1 MNATSNYP
9 DGITA
14 EAVTSIVKELSDEIG
29 STFAPTAALMD
40 GSAVARRNA
49 RMLARAAAGLS
60 PKYGVSLSQAAQE
73 ASVPIRAVPVA
84 LTSTPVHG
92 EKHRNRRARR
102 KELRDQALHQRSG
115 TEAA

>member
-1 MNATSNYP
+1 MNAFSNYP

-14 EAVTSIVKELSDEIG
+14 EALTSIVASLSAEIA
-29 STFAPTAALMD
+29 SPFAPTEALTD

-49 RMLARAAAGLS
+49 RMLARAAAGIS

-73 ASVPIRAVPVA
+73 ATTPIRAVPVA
-84 LTSTPVHG
+84 TTPIPEHA
-92 EKHRNRRARR
+92 KKPKSRRARR
-102 KELRDQALHQRSG
+102 KELRGQIVHRSRG

>member
-1 MNATSNYP
+1 MNTTSNYP

-29 STFAPTAALMD
+29 SPFAPTAALMD

-49 RMLARAAAGLS
+49 RMLARAAAGIS
-60 PKYGVSLSQAAQE
+60 PKYGVSLLQAAQE
-73 ASVPIRAVPVA
+73 ASAPIRTVPVA
-84 LTSTPVHG
+84 TTPTLAQS
-92 EKHRNRRARR
+92 KKRKNRRTRR
-102 KELRDQALHQRSG
+102 KELRGQVIHRGSG

>member
-1 MNATSNYP
+1 MNTTSNYP

-29 STFAPTAALMD
+29 SPFAPTAALMD

-49 RMLARAAAGLS
+49 RMLARAAAGIS
-60 PKYGVSLSQAAQE
+60 PKYGVSPLQAAQE
-73 ASVPIRAVPVA
+73 ASTPIRAVPIA
-84 LTSTPVHG
+84 TTPMPAQD
-92 EKHRNRRARR
+92 KKRKSRRTRR
-102 KELRDQALHQRSG
+102 KELRSQVIHRGSG

>member
-1 MNATSNYP
+1 MNTTSNYP

-29 STFAPTAALMD
+29 SPFAPTAALMD

-49 RMLARAAAGLS
+49 RMLARAAAGIS
-60 PKYGVSLSQAAQE
+60 PKYGVSLLQAAQE
-73 ASVPIRAVPVA
+73 ASAPIRAVPVA
-84 LTSTPVHG
+84 TTPTPAQG
-92 EKHRNRRARR
+92 KKRKSRRTRR
-102 KELRDQALHQRSG
+102 KELRCQVIHRSSG